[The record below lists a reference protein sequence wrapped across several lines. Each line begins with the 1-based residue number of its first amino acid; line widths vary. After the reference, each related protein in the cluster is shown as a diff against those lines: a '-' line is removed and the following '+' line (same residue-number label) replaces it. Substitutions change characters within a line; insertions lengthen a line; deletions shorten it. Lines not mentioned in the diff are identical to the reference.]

1 MKRSNVEEVPV
12 LVVGA
17 GPAGLT
23 AAATLARY
31 GVESLL
37 VERRSWLSDLPRATY
52 VSTGSME
59 LLRSWG
65 LELEIR
71 AGAIE
76 VDWCGWI
83 GETLMSDGALIPLGV
98 PSREQ
103 AAVISPTGP
112 VCLPQ
117 DDLEPILLRY
127 VRRLGKTR
135 VDFRTELVGLEL
147 RPDGVEATLR
157 RVDGATRLVR
167 ARHLVGADGAHSAV
181 RGALGIGMRGPGHL
195 LDAVSALFRA
205 PLWKLLGDRRHV
217 IYPVTHPEAGDGTFV
232 PSGRGDR
239 WIYGV
244 RGEPGAFGAAA
255 YGAEAMTRLIR
266 VGAGVADLELGIER
280 IGTFTFTADLAERF
294 RDGGVFLVGDAAHRV
309 SPRGGTGMNTAI
321 RDGHDLGWK
330 LAWVHRGW
338 AGAELLDSYEAE
350 RRPVAEHNVARSA
363 DPNGSLREVDDELHV
378 DLGGR
383 VAHVWVE
390 TDEGRRSTLDL
401 LGPGHTRFV
410 GPAARVGRRGP
421 ESGSAPVVTRLL
433 PAIAA
438 RALGLG
444 ADGTLLVRPDGV
456 PERAEPALRA
466 AA

>member
-1 MKRSNVEEVPV
+1 MERTHVEEVPV

-23 AAATLARY
+23 AAATLAQH
-31 GVESLL
+31 GVEALL
-37 VERRSWLSDLPRATY
+37 VERRSRLSDLPRATY

-65 LELEIR
+65 LEREVR
-71 AGAIE
+71 AGAID
-76 VDWCGWI
+76 VDWRGWM
-83 GETLMSDGALIPLGV
+83 GETLVSDGVLIPLGV

-103 AAVISPTGP
+103 TAVVSPTGP

-117 DDLEPILLRY
+117 DDLEPILLRH

-135 VDFRTELVGLEL
+135 VELGTELVGLEP
-147 RPDGVEATLR
+147 RNDGVEAVLR
-157 RVDGATRLVR
+157 GSDSGSRRVR
-167 ARHLVGADGAHSAV
+167 ARHAVGADGAHSAV
-181 RGALGIGMRGPGHL
+181 RAALGIAMRGPGHL
-195 LDAVSALFRA
+195 LDAVSALFHA
-205 PLWKLLGDRRHV
+205 PLWELLGDRRHV
-217 IYPVTHPEAGDGTFV
+217 IYPVSHPEAGDGTFV

-244 RGEPGAFGAAA
+244 RGEPGTLGA
-255 YGAEAMTRLIR
+255 GAHDTGAMTRLIR
-266 VGAGVADLELGIER
+266 IGAGVPDLELRIER
-280 IGTFTFTADLAERF
+280 IGAFTFTADLAERF
-294 RDGGVFLVGDAAHRV
+294 RDGGAFLVGDAAHRV

-330 LAWVHRGW
+330 LAWVHLGW
-338 AGAELLDSYEAE
+338 GGAELLDSYEAE

-363 DPNGSLREVDDELHV
+363 DPNGSLREVEEELHV

-383 VAHVWVE
+383 IPHVWVE

-401 LGPGHTRFV
+401 LGSGFTLFT
-410 GPAARVGRRGP
+410 GP
-421 ESGSAPVVTRLL
+421 EAAAATVSGAAPVVVRRL

-438 RALGLG
+438 RALGIAPG
-444 ADGTLLVRPDGV
+444 GSLLVRPDGV
-456 PERAEPALRA
+456 PERTGAAELRA